1 MDIDQTKSMKSEHE
15 QQWHYEEIAS
25 QGAKVQIVM
34 VMRKWNGL
42 VTMASSYTISV
53 EIPRI

>member
-25 QGAKVQIVM
+25 QDEKM
-34 VMRKWNGL
+34 MKH
-42 VTMASSYTISV
+42 
-53 EIPRI
+53 E